1 MDAADIKSDN
11 KAANAA
17 APATKDLKGATVAL
31 APPTDAVVTS
41 VHRPAPGSIS
51 VVEVPQGAQLKL
63 NFASTEA
70 KFAVL
75 DVDLVLLFPDGA
87 KVIFPGYAFN
97 LVGPES
103 SEAVFSDK
111 VVSPQQLLAF
121 VDELRLL
128 NDVNSPL
135 LGPNSKSEQQNQEQG
150 KDKSEAKEPP
160 AEDAPAAPPQPAA
173 PTAKLAAVADFTKPP

>member
-1 MDAADIKSDN
+1 MDAPDIKPDN
-11 KAANAA
+11 QSANAA
-17 APATKDLKGATVAL
+17 APAIKESKGATVAL

-111 VVSPQQLLAF
+111 VVSLSLIHI
-121 VDELRLL
+121 
-128 NDVNSPL
+128 
-135 LGPNSKSEQQNQEQG
+135 
-150 KDKSEAKEPP
+150 
-160 AEDAPAAPPQPAA
+160 
-173 PTAKLAAVADFTKPP
+173 